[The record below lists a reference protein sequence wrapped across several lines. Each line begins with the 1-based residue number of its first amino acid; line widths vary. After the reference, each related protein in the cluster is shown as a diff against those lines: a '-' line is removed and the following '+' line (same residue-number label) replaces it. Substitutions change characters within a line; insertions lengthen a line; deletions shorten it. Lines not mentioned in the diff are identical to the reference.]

1 MEPWDAPLGAGRG
14 VLNGA
19 LVCEYGACEKS
30 GAAVG
35 VEGALASLEFVSLGS
50 IPWLPVD
57 ELGCA
62 HSLPSRHW
70 SG

>member
-1 MEPWDAPLGAGRG
+1 M
-14 VLNGA
+14 
-19 LVCEYGACEKS
+19 CKYGACEKS

-35 VEGALASLEFVSLGS
+35 VGGALVSLEFVSLGS

-62 HSLPSRHW
+62 HSLQSRHW